1 MSAPD
6 LTPKAE
12 QDLAYLRELLGP
24 RCSGPFLESDG
35 SWAVTLVRRVPL
47 PGSTLVDERREH
59 HLGAT
64 AEIALG
70 RARAEVEAAIAA
82 ARSRP

>member
-12 QDLAYLRELLGP
+12 EDLAFLRQLLGP

-47 PGSTLVDERREH
+47 PGSTLIDERREH

-64 AEIALG
+64 VEIAIG
-70 RARAEVEAAIAA
+70 RARAEVEAAIAKA
-82 ARSRP
+82 GGR

>member
-1 MSAPD
+1 MTSPA

-24 RCSGPFLESDG
+24 RCSGPFRESDG
-35 SWAVTLVRRVPL
+35 SWAVTLVRRVPV
-47 PGSTLVDERREH
+47 PDSTLIDERREH

-64 AEIALG
+64 AEVAIA
-70 RARAEVEAAIAA
+70 RARAEVEAAIAPTK
-82 ARSRP
+82 RRP